1 MDALVQENTLVSSIV
16 INLNQIKIDL
26 YSSSRMYLGF
36 KLDAKKKNS
45 NSTNE
50 KITNRHGKR
59 SSSPW
64 FERRIVRCGIDINM
78 EKTR

>member
-26 YSSSRMYLGF
+26 YSSSRMYLG
-36 KLDAKKKNS
+36 LTS

>member
-1 MDALVQENTLVSSIV
+1 
-16 INLNQIKIDL
+16 
-26 YSSSRMYLGF
+26 MYLGF

-59 SSSPW
+59 SSSLW